1 MGRGC
6 EFRPLQPA
14 SVLVAASL
22 SLYCGSSQVTPRQI
36 SHSSTGAYE
45 AALTA
50 TDAGFIASWY
60 DIRDGNGEIYV
71 RSIDDDGQPSGSETR
86 LTRSPAESYEPSIAA
101 FPGGRVAVGWYDKAA
116 DGTLTARIGL
126 WTATGMNIW
135 TNTLPGAGRNP
146 VLAVD
151 RGLIVAAW
159 IRPASGSDGED
170 VWAARWNEVGELIGE
185 PLRLGAAHRTTWNV
199 NLDVDDEGVAWVVWD
214 AVWQTRA
221 SELFLARVA
230 REALPPE
237 GGSLPPKGGSHVSVT
252 RLTTDDGQESKYP
265 DVALRSGDAAL
276 TWFDAR
282 DGNTEV
288 YLFAGDAGELTSE
301 IGGRAR
307 QVTNTRGESIGAYL
321 AWNGTRIGLAW
332 CDDTV
337 GQHEIYFQPF
347 DRRGKALAE
356 ARRVTD
362 NSMSS
367 LIPAIVPWREGFAL
381 AWSEF
386 VPATPGGHGG
396 RSDIAFAVV
405 PSK

>member
-126 WTATGMNIW
+126 WTATGTNIW

-146 VLAVD
+146 VLAAD
-151 RGLIVAAW
+151 RGQIVVAW
-159 IRPASGSDGED
+159 IRPAPASDGEE
-170 VWAARWNEVGELIGE
+170 VWSARWNEAGEPIGE
-185 PLRLGAAHRTTWNV
+185 PRFLGAAHRTTWNV
-199 NLDVDDEGVAWVVWD
+199 NLHIDDEGVAWVVWD

-230 REALPPE
+230 RKSLPPE
-237 GGSLPPKGGSHVSVT
+237 GGSYAGISVR
-252 RLTTDDGQESKYP
+252 RLTSDDGKESKYP
-265 DVALRSGDAAL
+265 DIAVRGGDAAL

-288 YLFAGDAGELTSE
+288 YLFAGAAGELTSE
-301 IGGRAR
+301 IGGRAQR
-307 QVTNTRGESIGAYL
+307 VTNTRGESIGAYL

-337 GQHEIYFQPF
+337 GQHEIYFQAF
-347 DRRGKALAE
+347 DRRGRAATE
-356 ARRVTD
+356 IRRVTD

-367 LIPAIVPWREGFAL
+367 LIPAIERWRDGFAL

-396 RSDIAFAVV
+396 RSEIAFARI
-405 PSK
+405 P

>member
-1 MGRGC
+1 MRRGC
-6 EFRPLQPA
+6 EFRPLRTA
-14 SVLVAASL
+14 SVLVAASI
-22 SLYCGSSQVTPRQI
+22 SVHCGSPPVTPRQV
-36 SHSSTGAYE
+36 SHSSAGAYE
-45 AALTA
+45 AALAA
-50 TDAGFIASWY
+50 TGTGFIASWY

-71 RSIDDDGQPSGSETR
+71 RALDGDGQPHGNEVR
-86 LTRSPAESYEPSIAA
+86 LTSNPAESYEPSIAA

-126 WTATGMNIW
+126 WTAAGVSIW

-146 VLAVD
+146 VLAAD
-151 RGLIVAAW
+151 RGSIVVAW
-159 IRPASGSDGED
+159 IRPGGNDEE
-170 VWAARWNEVGELIGE
+170 VWSARWNEAGEPIGE
-185 PLRLGAAHRTTWNV
+185 PRRLGAAHRTTWNV
-199 NLDVDDEGVAWVVWD
+199 NLDIDDKGVAWVVWD

-221 SELFLARVA
+221 SELFLARVT
-230 REALPPE
+230 RDSLPPE
-237 GGSLPPKGGSHVSVT
+237 AGSYAGVFVT
-252 RLTTDDGQESKYP
+252 RLTSDDGKESKYP
-265 DVALRSGDAAL
+265 DVAIRGDDAAL

-288 YLFAGDAGELTSE
+288 YLVARPAVELTSG
-301 IGGRAR
+301 IDGRAQR
-307 QVTNTRGESIGAYL
+307 VTDTRGESIGAYL

-337 GQHEIYFQPF
+337 GQNEIYFQPF
-347 DRRGKALAE
+347 DRRGRTLAE
-356 ARRVTD
+356 VRRVTD

-396 RSDIAFAVV
+396 RSEIAFALV
-405 PSK
+405 PSN